1 MSSPQQRASLVV
13 GNWKM
18 HKTVAE
24 ARLLIDALRE
34 SEAKF
39 PADVEVVVAPPFTA
53 LGAVGARLHLGQ
65 AGHIRSRIALAAQNM
80 HDELQGAF
88 TGEISATMLLELHV
102 RWVIIGH
109 SERRLYFGES
119 DASVARKVRTALLRG
134 IIPIVA
140 VGETLD
146 EHEAGIASERVRSQ
160 VQIAF
165 EDLAADDVR
174 RCVVA
179 YEPIWAIG
187 TGQSDDPAS
196 ANRVMGRIRTAVDGL
211 DDARLLY
218 GGSVKPDNMAAF
230 AAQPNID
237 GALVGGASLRADT
250 FTAIVLNARKVVH
263 RR

>member
-1 MSSPQQRASLVV
+1 MSSSPRRSSLVV

-39 PADVEVVVAPPFTA
+39 PGDVEVVVAPPFTA
-53 LGAVGARLHLGQ
+53 LSAVAARLHLGQ
-65 AGHIRSRIALAAQNM
+65 AGHIRSRIGLGAQNM
-80 HDELQGAF
+80 HDETQGAF

-109 SERRLYFGES
+109 SERRLYYGES
-119 DASVARKVRTALLRG
+119 DASVARKVRTALVRELT
-134 IIPIVA
+134 PIVA

-146 EHEAGIASERVRSQ
+146 EHEAGIAIERVRSQ

-165 EDLAADDVR
+165 DGLARDDVR

-187 TGQSDDPAS
+187 TGRSDDPAS
-196 ANRVMGRIRTAVDGL
+196 ANRVMGAIRDAVDGL
-211 DDARLLY
+211 QDARLLY
-218 GGSVKPDNMAAF
+218 GGSVKPENMPAF
-230 AAQPNID
+230 SAQPNVD
-237 GALVGGASLRADT
+237 GALVGGASLRADS
-250 FTAIVLNARKVVH
+250 FSAIIMNARKVVQQ
-263 RR
+263 R